1 MEPGCL
7 AGVYL
12 DVQVDLR
19 PKDSGVCAKET
30 GHEEESWRLPRG
42 RTTLSIYPA
51 PLSRLRYNPM
61 MSAAGEREEDGD

>member
-19 PKDSGVCAKET
+19 PKDSGVCAKEA

-42 RTTLSIYPA
+42 RTTLSIYSA
-51 PLSRLRYNPM
+51 PL
-61 MSAAGEREEDGD
+61 G